1 MPLAFALVLVVL
13 SFAVPALADPYA
25 VGSQVPPLALADQH
39 GAPHPL
45 DASVRVVV
53 FSREMKA
60 GGVVKTALE
69 KDGAAFLEANRAL
82 YLSDVSGMPGL
93 VRSMF
98 ALPGLRRRSYR
109 IALDTTGEAT
119 KDFPSVEGKPTVLVL
134 DGLRVVRIEN
144 PATPEELRRA
154 LETPQPR

>member
-1 MPLAFALVLVVL
+1 MPVALLFAALV
-13 SFAVPALADPYA
+13 FAGSALADPYT
-25 VGSQVPPLALADQH
+25 VGSQVAPLALADQH

-82 YLSDVSGMPGL
+82 YLSDVSGMPGF

-98 ALPGLRRRSYR
+98 ALPGLRRRGYR
-109 IALDTTGEAT
+109 IALDTTGEST

-134 DGLRVVRIEN
+134 DALRVVRIEN
-144 PATPEELRRA
+144 PATPDELRRA
-154 LETPQPR
+154 LEASRP